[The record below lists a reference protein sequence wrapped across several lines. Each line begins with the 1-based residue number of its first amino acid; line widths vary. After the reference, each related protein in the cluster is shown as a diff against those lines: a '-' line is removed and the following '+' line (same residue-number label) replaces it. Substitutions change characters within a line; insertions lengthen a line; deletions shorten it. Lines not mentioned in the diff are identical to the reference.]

1 MMDVVGELIIVTG
14 PPGAGKSTVARL
26 LSKMFES
33 SALVAGDD
41 FFAFIDQGYIE
52 PWTAAAHRQNE
63 VVVGAAAATAGRLAT
78 GGFAVVYDGVIGPW
92 FLDAFGHA
100 TGLQRLHYAL
110 LLPPEEVCLNRVD
123 SRTGHGFTDLDA
135 TRHMYR
141 EFADVTSTDRQLIRS
156 VEPPET
162 IASMIF
168 DKVRTGEL
176 SRAIETAE
184 HPR

>member
-1 MMDVVGELIIVTG
+1 MDVVGGLIIVTG

-26 LSKMFES
+26 LSKKFES

-41 FFAFIDQGYIE
+41 FFAFIDQGYVA
-52 PWTAAAHRQNE
+52 PWTDAAHRQNE
-63 VVVGAAAATAGRLAT
+63 VVGAAAATAGRLAA

-92 FLDAFGHA
+92 FLDEFGRT

-110 LLPPEEVCLNRVD
+110 LLPPEGVCLNRVD
-123 SRTGHGFTDLDA
+123 SRTGHSFTDLDA
-135 TRHMYR
+135 SRHMYR
-141 EFADVTSTDRQLIRS
+141 EFADAHRNDEHLIRS
-156 VEPPET
+156 IESPET

-168 DKVRTGEL
+168 DKIGTGVL

-184 HPR
+184 HPH